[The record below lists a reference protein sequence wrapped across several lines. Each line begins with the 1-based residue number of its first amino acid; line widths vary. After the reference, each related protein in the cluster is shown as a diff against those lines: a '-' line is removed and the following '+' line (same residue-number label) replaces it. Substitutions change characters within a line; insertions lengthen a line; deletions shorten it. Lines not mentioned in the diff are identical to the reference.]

1 MIAPEGFT
9 QKPFNREEYAAKLRA
24 EMAEYGEQRAND
36 SRAFWFPLGIVAG
49 IFLTLVLI
57 YLSKRP

>member
-24 EMAEYGEQRAND
+24 EMAAYGDQRARD
-36 SRAFWFPLGIVAG
+36 SRAFWLPVGVALGA
-49 IFLTLVLI
+49 LI
-57 YLSKRP
+57 YRLITLHHP